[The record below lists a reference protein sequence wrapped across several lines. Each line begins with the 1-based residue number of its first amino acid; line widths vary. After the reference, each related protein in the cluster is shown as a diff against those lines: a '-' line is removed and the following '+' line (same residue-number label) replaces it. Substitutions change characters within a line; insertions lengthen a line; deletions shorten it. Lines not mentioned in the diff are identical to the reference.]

1 MTQSAFADGLQIP
14 NSCSPACAAVYLPMY
29 RNCYTVLQSIAQ
41 YQGAGTLAAFD
52 GLNAA
57 CQLAQGNVGK
67 GGPTGA
73 VDVAGRDVGVA
84 NLALDLVGAE
94 A

>member
-29 RNCYTVLQSIAQ
+29 RECYTVLQSIAQ

-52 GLNAA
+52 SPPPPLDS
-57 CQLAQGNVGK
+57 LGK
-67 GGPTGA
+67 GRSVWSARGHP
-73 VDVAGRDVGVA
+73 
-84 NLALDLVGAE
+84 LAAATNGHGWE
-94 A
+94 ADFFVR